1 MCVIRDGSPP
11 VVHCSGDLSVIT
23 GSNDCQWRHDGR
35 TSSIK
40 NKKDYRAAVYKIYLS
55 LFIKAFKSDGVI

>member
-40 NKKDYRAAVYKIYLS
+40 NKKDIPGISIIKYIFKRIY
-55 LFIKAFKSDGVI
+55 